1 MGIYDRDY
9 YREPQPRRQW
19 GNFSPVSVT
28 TWLIAI
34 NVLVFVID
42 AFLHHQ
48 AMQPY
53 ARLSRAAQRYFELT
67 QVGPPPLERW
77 GYFSLTTAITHHQ
90 FWRFLTFQFLH
101 ANLGHLFANMLG
113 LYFFG
118 PLVESYFGARRYI
131 AFYLFCGCAGAV
143 TYLLLLKVGL
153 LHGDDVPLVGASAGI
168 FGVLIAGAMIAPNL
182 TVMLLFPP
190 IPIKFKYLALGLV
203 AYATYVAVTNG
214 DNAGG
219 QAAHIGGAV
228 LGFVF
233 MRYPILLRPFGPG
246 SRARARRRATT
257 WSNDFDR

>member
-34 NVLVFVID
+34 NVLVFIVD
-42 AFLHHQ
+42 AFLRHRMLQ
-48 AMQPY
+48 QY
-53 ARLSRAAQRYFELT
+53 ADLPRAYRVYAARFV
-67 QVGPPPLERW
+67 VGPLERW
-77 GYFSLTTAITHHQ
+77 GYFSLTTAITHLQ
-90 FWRFLTFQFLH
+90 LWRFLTFQFLH
-101 ANLGHLFANMLG
+101 ANLGHLFSNMLG

-118 PLVESYFGARRYI
+118 PIVESYFGARRYI
-131 AFYLFCGCAGAV
+131 AFYLFCGSAGAA
-143 TYLLLLKVGL
+143 TYLLLLMAGML
-153 LHGDDVPLVGASAGI
+153 QGPDVPLVGASAGI
-168 FGVLIAGAMIAPNL
+168 FGVLIAGAMIAPNI

-214 DNAGG
+214 ENAGG

-246 SRARARRRATT
+246 SHARARRRATT